1 MLLLKA
7 ILLFNRAMIKGIGND
22 IIEIPRMRR
31 AIRRHQ
37 ARFLDRVFTLK
48 EQQYCLSH
56 HESERH
62 FAGRF
67 AAKEAIVKALG
78 VGLKT
83 GLSWLDFEIL
93 NDHHGKPVVNL
104 SPSVEKLFNTP
115 NILISI
121 SHCKEY
127 ATAIALWQ

>member
-1 MLLLKA
+1 
-7 ILLFNRAMIKGIGND
+7 MIKGIGND
-22 IIEIPRMRR
+22 IIEIPRMQR

-37 ARFLDRVFTLK
+37 VRFLDRVFTLK
-48 EQQYCLSH
+48 EQQYCLG
-56 HESERH
+56 HEESARH

-93 NDHHGKPVVNL
+93 NDEHGKPFVKI
-104 SPSVEKLFNTP
+104 SPKAEKLFNHP
-115 NILISI
+115 VILLSI

-127 ATAIALWQ
+127 ATAVALWQL